1 MATSRRRAV
10 LTGLLMCAMSG
21 SLSLGAS
28 SASADPAPQFCTLDL
43 STGSYTCT
51 GSQTQ
56 ARLAG
61 QVADAGTQTILG
73 RFFDD
78 PDKSGANGWFQVTAT
93 SGCDSSLDL
102 DWALNVMPS
111 GWNDR
116 ISSFQAYA
124 NCDVRLFS
132 NGFLTGSVY
141 GPSTSANSL
150 GSMDNQT
157 SSIGFY

>member
-1 MATSRRRAV
+1 MANSRQRVALV
-10 LTGLLMCAMSG
+10 GLLMCAM
-21 SLSLGAS
+21 LGALVAFGAA

-43 STGSYTCT
+43 SSGSYTCT
-51 GSQTQ
+51 ASAAH
-56 ARLAG
+56 AR
-61 QVADAGTQTILG
+61 VAQLDAASPVILG

-78 PDKSGANGWFQVTAT
+78 TDKSGADGWFQITAS
-93 SGCDSSLDL
+93 SGCDTSSDL
-102 DWALNVMPS
+102 DWAVNVMPS

-116 ISSFQAYA
+116 VSSFQAYA

-141 GPSTSANSL
+141 GPSTGANSL